1 MNCIEKRNNYKTAG
15 DKKPAVLCHKRRMYI
30 FYCEGI
36 YMFHSLLLVIALSI
50 DGFLASIAYGARNIR
65 ISVWIAFLVSA
76 VGTTC
81 LGISF
86 FFAQWITSFIPVW
99 ICSWISFG
107 LFFFLGISSFCK
119 GMLKTAFKNR
129 SKRQLT
135 FACSG
140 FSFVLDIYMDET
152 KADMDFNKRLSV
164 KEGLYLAIALS
175 LDSLV
180 SGIACAGGIDHPCSL
195 LLCSFM
201 IGGSVLL
208 AGIKIGNVW
217 GKIERWNL
225 SWISGIVFLILAFTR
240 IV

>member
-1 MNCIEKRNNYKTAG
+1 
-15 DKKPAVLCHKRRMYI
+15 
-30 FYCEGI
+30 
-36 YMFHSLLLVIALSI
+36 
-50 DGFLASIAYGARNIR
+50 
-65 ISVWIAFLVSA
+65 
-76 VGTTC
+76 
-81 LGISF
+81 
-86 FFAQWITSFIPVW
+86 
-99 ICSWISFG
+99 
-107 LFFFLGISSFCK
+107 
-119 GMLKTAFKNR
+119 MLKTAFKSR
-129 SKRQLT
+129 RKRQLT

>member
-36 YMFHSLLLVIALSI
+36 YMFHSLLLVIALSM

-107 LFFFLGISSFCK
+107 LFFFLGISSVE
-119 GMLKTAFKNR
+119 N
-129 SKRQLT
+129 
-135 FACSG
+135 
-140 FSFVLDIYMDET
+140 SF
-152 KADMDFNKRLSV
+152 
-164 KEGLYLAIALS
+164 
-175 LDSLV
+175 
-180 SGIACAGGIDHPCSL
+180 
-195 LLCSFM
+195 
-201 IGGSVLL
+201 
-208 AGIKIGNVW
+208 
-217 GKIERWNL
+217 
-225 SWISGIVFLILAFTR
+225 
-240 IV
+240 